1 MLNVNYCHQKENVS
15 LFTFPLPR
23 LHFISFSFPLLNR
36 KEFVR
41 MEIRFLL
48 FVTETKQFK
57 FELNAPLEYIWS
69 TDQTLF
75 FYLLLTTDLAITVET
90 QDS

>member
-1 MLNVNYCHQKENVS
+1 
-15 LFTFPLPR
+15 
-23 LHFISFSFPLLNR
+23 
-36 KEFVR
+36 